1 MADRYMNL
9 DTLRF
14 ILFEVLEGDK
24 LNQYERFADYDRAS
38 VDILI
43 DSVKAFADK
52 ELYPYFK
59 EMDEKPAHFT
69 DGQVLVHPQIKEIIA
84 KGAELGLIG
93 SGFEYEIGGMQL
105 PTVYNYAL
113 VHILD
118 CANNHATGYGGLTT
132 GAANLIRVYG
142 SDELKEKY
150 IPKMI
155 AGEWGGTMA
164 LTEPQ
169 AGSSLS
175 DLTTEATPR
184 DDGSYDISGQK
195 IFISGGDHQ
204 FCDNFIHLTLA
215 RIKGA
220 PAGTKGISLFVV
232 PKKRIADD
240 GSLQSNDVVTAA
252 DFPKMGQKGYCTT
265 HLIYGENGNCQGWMV
280 GDPNQGLKYMFRMMN
295 EARISVG
302 CGAASMATAAYYAS
316 LQYAKERPQGR
327 KINRK
332 GVKDVS
338 SDPVLIIEHPDV
350 RRMLLLQKSIVEG
363 ALSLILEASKL
374 SDLHTVAEG
383 TDSEEAHLLLE
394 LLTPIVKSYP
404 AEMGKVSIDNGLQIL
419 GGYGFTEDFILQQY
433 YRDIRITS
441 LYEGTTGI
449 QALDL
454 LGRKV
459 PMQNGAAMQLFA
471 REVSKTIEEA
481 KKLELRESASEL
493 THRMEQVTETTGKLL
508 QYAAAGEYDH
518 FLADATVYL
527 DFFSTFVVGWQ
538 WLKMACRA
546 KEALLSGDGAFSTDF
561 YESKL
566 HTMRFYYKYELSK
579 MTSLAEVLVDEQ
591 SLTVD
596 SFRAEILG

>member
-14 ILFEVLEGDK
+14 VLYEVLEGDT
-24 LNQYERFADYDRAS
+24 LNQYERFADYDRDS

-59 EMDEKPAHFT
+59 EMDEKPAHFA
-69 DGQVLVHPQIKEIIA
+69 DGGVLVHPQIEKIIA

-93 SGFEYEIGGMQL
+93 SGFEYELGGMQL
-105 PTVYNYAL
+105 PMLYNYAL

-164 LTEPQ
+164 LTEPN

-175 DLTTEATPR
+175 DLTTEAIPQ
-184 DDGSYDISGQK
+184 DDGTYKISGQK

-232 PKKRIADD
+232 PKNRIKED
-240 GSLQSNDVVTAA
+240 GSLESNDVITAA

-265 HLIYGENGNCQGWMV
+265 HLVYGENENCQGWLV
-280 GDPNQGLKYMFRMMN
+280 GQPNQGLKYMFRMMN

-302 CGAASMATAAYYAS
+302 CAAASMATAAYYAS

-327 KINRK
+327 KINNE

-350 RRMLLLQKSIVEG
+350 RRMLLLQKSVVEG
-363 ALSLILEASKL
+363 SLALILEASKL

-383 TDSEEAHLLLE
+383 EASEQAHLLLE

-404 AEMGKVSIDNGLQIL
+404 SEMGKVSIDNGLQIL

-441 LYEGTTGI
+441 IYEGTTGI

-459 PMQNGAAMQLFA
+459 PMHNGAAMQLFA
-471 REVSKTIEEA
+471 QEVSKTIEIA
-481 KKLELRESASEL
+481 KTLELQKSATEL
-493 THRMEQVTETTGKLL
+493 AQRMQQVAETTEKLL
-508 QYAAAGEYDH
+508 RYAGAGQYDH

-527 DFFSTFVVGWQ
+527 EFFSTFVIGWQ
-538 WLKMACRA
+538 WLKMASTA
-546 KEALLSGDGAFSTDF
+546 KQALLSGEGSFGTDF
-561 YESKL
+561 YESKI
-566 HTMRFYYKYELSK
+566 HTMRFYFKYELSK
-579 MTSLAEVLVDEQ
+579 MTSLAEVLIDEQ

-596 SFRAEILG
+596 TFREEVLN